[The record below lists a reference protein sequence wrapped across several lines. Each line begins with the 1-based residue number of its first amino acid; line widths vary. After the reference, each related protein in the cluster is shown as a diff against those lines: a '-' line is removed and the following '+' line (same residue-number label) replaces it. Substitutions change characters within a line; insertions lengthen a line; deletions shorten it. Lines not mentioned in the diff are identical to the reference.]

1 MLDLIINE
9 IDKGLKTLTV
19 NPANPYS
26 KRSRP
31 DINFKNSYTLTSKE
45 KENHSKFMRV
55 NHSGEICAQALYRG
69 QLFFNKDNK
78 IKKQLEIAANEELD
92 HLAWCQSRI
101 EELNGKTSCLNPL
114 LYIGSFTIGSIAS
127 IIDEKYNLGFLSETE
142 KQVSS
147 HLENH
152 LSKISSKDKKTI
164 AIIKQMK
171 KDEEKHGASAKAM
184 GARELPISIQKIM
197 KFTSK
202 LMTASTFRI

>member
-9 IDKGLKTLTV
+9 FDKALKVLTV
-19 NPANPYS
+19 ETTSERP
-26 KRSRP
+26 RP
-31 DINFKNSYTLTSKE
+31 DKNFKNSYDLTPQE
-45 KENHSKFMRV
+45 KKMHSKFMRV

-69 QLFFNKDNK
+69 QLFFNKNNK
-78 IKKQLEIAANEELD
+78 IQKQLEKAANEELD

-101 EELNGKTSCLNPL
+101 KELDGRISYLNPI
-114 LYIGSFTIGSIAS
+114 LYLGSFTIGSIAS

-171 KDEEKHGASAKAM
+171 KEEEKHEASARSM
-184 GARELPISIQKIM
+184 GAKELPNLIQKVM
-197 KFTSK
+197 RFTSK
-202 LMTASTFRI
+202 IMTESTFRI